1 MRLTGADAPR
11 KDGYG
16 SPVSTQL
23 RSLSPGRNLEGF
35 SMRLRILAVCLA
47 LALVPAIAAA
57 GSVGIGAFG
66 GLSVPVLTN
75 PGSQG
80 PQFGVRVP
88 INVLPLLTFEP
99 FYAQSALGDQDE
111 TFAGQS
117 YTRSGPEL
125 YTYGVN
131 AAFKFGEGVKFYPLV
146 GIGST
151 KIEQSG
157 ADDITE
163 TSLNFGLGFGF
174 SPMPRLDLDLRGE
187 LSSVITGDTSRKYGN
202 FTVGVSY
209 ALFDF

>member
-1 MRLTGADAPR
+1 MRPVKIPDRFPCSGS
-11 KDGYG
+11 DG
-16 SPVSTQL
+16 
-23 RSLSPGRNLEGF
+23 LSPGRNLEGF
-35 SMRLRILAVCLA
+35 SMKIRILAVCLA
-47 LALVPAIAAA
+47 LALVPAIASA

-66 GLSVPVLTN
+66 GLSVPVLTDPASN
-75 PGSQG
+75 G
-80 PQFGVRVP
+80 PQYGVRVP
-88 INVLPLLTFEP
+88 IHVLPLLTFEG
-99 FYAQSALGDQDE
+99 FYAQSALGDAQD

-117 YTRSGPEL
+117 YTRSGPDL
-125 YTYGVN
+125 HTYGAN
-131 AAFKFGEGVKFYPLV
+131 AVFKFGEGVKFYPLV

-157 ADDITE
+157 AEDVTE

-174 SPMPRLDLDLRGE
+174 PVMPKLDLDLRGE